1 MSILNPL
8 IFHINYDS
16 CVEDVLFSQAIKSDE
31 CGHNVRNPYQENY
44 GLASCSS
51 EQTQAANLIF
61 LQLQVWPGEF
71 WVKNGYE

>member
-8 IFHINYDS
+8 IFHININYDS
-16 CVEDVLFSQAIKSDE
+16 CVEDVLFSQAIKS
-31 CGHNVRNPYQENY
+31 VRNPYQENY